1 MVHIKGDAVK
11 VERRSHIH
19 SHSHNHSRSKDA
31 GVEVEMGVEEVVV
44 VSSYSSLA
52 LYHNMIVDVVGAEKS
67 LVALSYPVNSCE
79 RSQYSSSHSS
89 ARCLC
94 LCCFYL
100 ASLQTMA
107 LPTVAGTLTDNL

>member
-1 MVHIKGDAVK
+1 M
-11 VERRSHIH
+11 ERRSHIH

-31 GVEVEMGVEEVVV
+31 GVEVGVEEVVV
-44 VSSYSSLA
+44 VLSYSSLA

-67 LVALSYPVNSCE
+67 LVALSYLVNSCE

-89 ARCLC
+89 AQCLC
-94 LCCFYL
+94 LCYFYL

-107 LPTVAGTLTDNL
+107 LPTVAGTLTDSL